1 MFCQNCGLESTPGV
15 NFCKRCGTNF
25 GATSTQSENRPSPP
39 RVAGMF
45 WAIAMFGFG
54 SLSVLLGSIIALAAI
69 GADEDAIIPATIM
82 GTGAIIAIAWL
93 LIRQLSRLINL
104 YQSHTETSPQKS
116 VNQARDTYPQLE
128 APPRH
133 VSSVTE
139 HTTRNFDP
147 VLGEEWRSR
156 NRE

>member
-1 MFCQNCGLESTPGV
+1 
-15 NFCKRCGTNF
+15 
-25 GATSTQSENRPSPP
+25 
-39 RVAGMF
+39 MF

-54 SLSVLLGSIIALAAI
+54 SLSVLLGSIIALVAL
-69 GADEDAIIPATIM
+69 GANEDAVIPATVL

-104 YQSHTETSPQKS
+104 YQNYTEPSPKKS
-116 VNQARDTYPQLE
+116 VSQGRDTYPQLE

-147 VLGEEWRSR
+147 VPGEEWQTR